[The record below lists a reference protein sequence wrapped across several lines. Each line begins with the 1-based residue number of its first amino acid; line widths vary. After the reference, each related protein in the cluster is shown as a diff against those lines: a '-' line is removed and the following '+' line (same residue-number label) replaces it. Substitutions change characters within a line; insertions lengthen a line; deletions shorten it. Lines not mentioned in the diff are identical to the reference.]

1 MSDAKKPGLPM
12 PSIIRPPLKTTTSEG
27 ATHAPPPMP
36 PSSSEKKPELLAPV
50 APPAPASLVLPS
62 VQAPKPIEEAVK
74 GESQGKRHGVPRGR
88 FSRARK
94 KAIVSDDFN
103 RVRKMTTML
112 TPQEDE
118 DLWDLAWAEGLTA
131 SSFAREVLV
140 NFLER
145 NKARLDAAR
154 QLRAQLGIAV
164 PGPSASKGGMA
175 ASA

>member
-27 ATHAPPPMP
+27 ATQAPPPMP
-36 PSSSEKKPELLAPV
+36 PSATERKPEVPV
-50 APPAPASLVLPS
+50 PAALPAPGPLLPS
-62 VQAPKPIEEAVK
+62 GGPTPRILDEVGK
-74 GESQGKRHGVPRGR
+74 GEGKRHGVPRGR

-94 KAIVSDDFN
+94 KAIVSDALN
-103 RVRKMTTML
+103 RVRKLTTML

-140 NFLER
+140 NYLER
-145 NKARLDAAR
+145 NKARVDGAR
-154 QLRAQLGIAV
+154 QLRSQLGLQVSA
-164 PGPSASKGGMA
+164 GPSGKEGLA
-175 ASA
+175 ATA